1 MDKNRFPPTVM
12 AAIFLLI
19 FGALGF
25 LFYRAIGANDLSAQ
39 SASADPEFGQQVRA
53 YLLENPTVLREV
65 ITKLQVTEKME
76 TESRQKRLM
85 SELKSE
91 IQNDGYSHVAGNPD
105 GDVTIVEFFD
115 YRCGYC
121 KKVYPDLMKV
131 VEDDGNIRLVL
142 KEFPILGDASVLG
155 SRAVMAAQLQGKYME
170 FHNALMELRGNI
182 TETRLMALA
191 SQMDIDGEKL
201 AADMKSEDI
210 TNKIR
215 RTYDLAQALGI
226 SGTPAFVIGG
236 KLTPGAVP
244 AERLKQLIAQVRE
257 QAANS
262 ATN

>member
-1 MDKNRFPPTVM
+1 MDKNRFPPTVT
-12 AAIFLLI
+12 AAIALLI

-25 LFYRAIGANDLSAQ
+25 LFYRAIGANDLSDQ
-39 SASADPEFGQQVRA
+39 SAAGNPQFGQQVRA

-65 ITKLQVTEKME
+65 ITKLQVTEQQE
-76 TESRQKRLM
+76 TQNRQSRM
-85 SELKSE
+85 MTELKDE
-91 IQNDGYSHVAGNPD
+91 IQNDGYSHVAGNPN

-131 VEDDGNIRLVL
+131 VEEDGNIRLVL
-142 KEFPILGDASVLG
+142 KEFPILGEASVLG
-155 SRAVMAAQLQGKYME
+155 AHAVMAAEQQGKYME
-170 FHNALMELRGNI
+170 FHDELMKLRGNI

-191 SQMDIDGEKL
+191 SQLDMDGEKL
-201 AADMKSEDI
+201 AADMKSEEI
-210 TNKIR
+210 TTNIR

-226 SGTPAFVIGG
+226 TGTPAFVIGDN
-236 KLTPGAVP
+236 LTPGAIP
-244 AERLKQLIAQVRE
+244 AEQIKQLVAQARD